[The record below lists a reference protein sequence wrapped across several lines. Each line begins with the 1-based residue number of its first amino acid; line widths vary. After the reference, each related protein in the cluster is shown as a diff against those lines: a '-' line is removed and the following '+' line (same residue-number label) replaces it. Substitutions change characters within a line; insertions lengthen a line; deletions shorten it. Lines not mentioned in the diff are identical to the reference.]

1 MQTPGPEDLIRR
13 VRALPA
19 AAPLLAAVGDEPGV
33 HLVGGAVRDLLLR
46 GGEGGDLDLV
56 AEGDVAALAARL
68 GGRYLSHERFGTAT
82 VTLDGRGYDFA
93 MARRETYAEP
103 GALPD
108 VSPATLRE
116 DLLRRDFTVNA
127 IAITLGG
134 SRAGELTAAPNA
146 LADLSAGRL
155 RVLHDRS
162 FIDDP
167 TRLIRL
173 ARYASR
179 LGFEVEPRTLALA
192 RSAVAAGALDTV
204 SGARIGSD
212 LRLLAREDDPVAAFA
227 ALRELG
233 VDRAVDPRF
242 GLADAQLARAALALL
257 PPDGRRDLLVLAIAA
272 AAVPRADLA
281 ALLDELAFDAGS
293 RDRIVAA
300 ASGADRAAAALAAAT
315 RPSEVA
321 AALPGASVE
330 LAALAGALGPAEPA
344 REWLE
349 RLRHVRL
356 EIDGNELLA
365 AGVPEGP
372 AVGRGLR
379 AALAAKLDGRVAGRD
394 AELAEA
400 LRAARK

>member
-233 VDRAVDPRF
+233 VDRAVDPRL